1 MLLLFF
7 LRREI
12 MKQGGNGV
20 LETWGASIYDALI
33 KDDVWK
39 LYIKGLVKTLEIA
52 ACAVILGA
60 IIGVV
65 IAIIKVSAAQ
75 SKRHGA
81 GHIVLKIAEAVCN
94 LYLTIIRGTPVM
106 LQLLIIYFSVFASSS
121 DGTMAAIL
129 GFGINSGA
137 YVAEI
142 VRSGIQ
148 SINKGQ
154 TEAGRSLGL
163 SAGMTMRLIVLPQAV
178 KNILPA
184 LFNEFITLLKE
195 TSVAGTIAVVELT
208 KVSTNIK
215 TLVWTMTPLYIVA
228 LIYLTM
234 VVLLGQVQKRLERR
248 LAAGDRR

>member
-1 MLLLFF
+1 MW
-7 LRREI
+7 ES
-12 MKQGGNGV
+12 
-20 LETWGASIYDALI
+20 WGASLYDALI
-33 KDDVWK
+33 KDDIWK
-39 LYIKGLVKTLEIA
+39 LYLKGLGKTVQIA
-52 ACAVILGA
+52 AAAVL
-60 IIGVV
+60 IGVV
-65 IAIIKVSAAQ
+65 IGVLIAIVKVSAAQ
-75 SKRHGA
+75 SKRSGA
-81 GHIVLKIAEAVCN
+81 AHVFLKIAEAVCN
-94 LYLTIIRGTPVM
+94 LYLTVIRGTPVM
-106 LQLLIIYFSVFASSS
+106 LQLLIIYFSVFASAS
-121 DGTMAAIL
+121 DGTFAAML

-148 SINKGQ
+148 SVSKGQ

-163 SAGMTMRLIVLPQAV
+163 TAGMTMRLIILPQAV

-215 TLVWTMTPLYIVA
+215 TIVWTMTPLYIVA

-248 LAAGDRR
+248 LAASDRR